1 MKKNVE
7 PKLNKSFNDLKSTQ
21 KSHTKVNQFFVVGNK
36 VYFHDEKLPYNVMA
50 VSKRYAVVS
59 RPLNRRE
66 DATLLHNQV
75 KTGAYCN
82 FTEAFEHNKQS
93 PIYSIIDFK
102 KNIKSTDN
110 LVFGLYDYSKEKECE
125 KVIKDLEIGK
135 VELSLRN
142 RCELSVDIEKSS
154 K

>member
-7 PKLNKSFNDLKSTQ
+7 PKSNKSFNDLKSTQ

-66 DATLLHNQV
+66 DAVLLHNQV

-93 PIYSIIDFK
+93 PIYSIVDFK

-110 LVFGLYDYSKEKECE
+110 LVFGLYNYSKEEECK

-135 VELSLRN
+135 IELSFRN
-142 RCELSVDIEKSS
+142 RCELIVDIEKSS